1 MRVWECLLQ
10 VASTPFSFIDKE
22 DSDSSQS
29 WARIGSAAP
38 ATGRWLINS
47 SVEAGCLQQ
56 FDGRKWGLWQYVELL
71 GEVLCEQ

>member
-38 ATGRWLINS
+38 ATGR
-47 SVEAGCLQQ
+47 
-56 FDGRKWGLWQYVELL
+56 
-71 GEVLCEQ
+71 